1 MNENIDLTKI
11 LKDCPKGWKFYST
24 LYGEVEFDKI
34 KKESEYPITIITK
47 HGNNSDIK
55 SDGRYYGEYDDGEC
69 TLFPS
74 KDQRDW
80 SKFTAPWLKK
90 EKNTIAWLERQG
102 KKSSWKPSKE
112 EMDALYSLSYITNEY
127 DEHKEDVITHLY
139 QDLKRE
145 FFNDLSYENMFSLD
159 NNEDD
164 VRRRSTI
171 QVLEYVRSLD
181 AYNQYGKADIDK
193 NIAWLEKKGKQ
204 ASAKTNERAWL
215 YFVSDVLTWKDGIGQ
230 YLDDPRVQELAK
242 RLCSEYVQKLYNPS
256 NTGKNEQKST
266 DKIEPRFK
274 VGDWVVRGDTIAQI
288 VDIQEQ
294 YYVGF
299 DINGKDFV
307 SSRFLNGDKIHLWT
321 INDAK
326 DGDVLA
332 LSWLEDKNLWEKI
345 IIFKKYH
352 SEGIKGF
359 NMPCVE
365 GYGNTFKNGKMA
377 FTEKVPYY
385 SKTWTC
391 NLHPATK
398 EQRDL
403 LFQKIKETGYK
414 WNTETNTFEKLVEPK
429 FDPKTLKPFDKVLV
443 KDFDET
449 SYWTCNLFSHYN
461 KNKGFYYCSSVPF
474 DVCIPY
480 NNDTKHLVGTTD
492 EAPEFY
498 RYWED

>member
-24 LYGEVEFDKI
+24 LYGEVEFEKI
-34 KKESEYPITIITK
+34 KKESEYPIVIITK

-80 SKFTAPWLKK
+80 SKFTTPW
-90 EKNTIAWLERQG
+90 
-102 KKSSWKPSKE
+102 
-112 EMDALYSLSYITNEY
+112 
-127 DEHKEDVITHLY
+127 
-139 QDLKRE
+139 
-145 FFNDLSYENMFSLD
+145 
-159 NNEDD
+159 
-164 VRRRSTI
+164 
-171 QVLEYVRSLD
+171 
-181 AYNQYGKADIDK
+181 YN
-193 NIAWLEKKGKQ
+193 
-204 ASAKTNERAWL
+204 
-215 YFVSDVLTWKDGIGQ
+215 
-230 YLDDPRVQELAK
+230 
-242 RLCSEYVQKLYNPS
+242 
-256 NTGKNEQKST
+256 GKNEQKPA

-288 VDIQEQ
+288 LDIQEQ
-294 YYVGF
+294 YYVGL
-299 DINGKDFV
+299 DINEKDFV

-321 INDAK
+321 IQDAK

-365 GYGNTFKNGKMA
+365 GYGNTFKNGKTV
-377 FTEKVPYY
+377 FNEKIPYY
-385 SKTWTC
+385 SKTWIC

-403 LFQKIKETGYK
+403 LFQKNERSR
-414 WNTETNTFEKLVEPK
+414 L
-429 FDPKTLKPFDKVLV
+429 
-443 KDFDET
+443 
-449 SYWTCNLFSHYN
+449 
-461 KNKGFYYCSSVPF
+461 
-474 DVCIPY
+474 
-480 NNDTKHLVGTTD
+480 
-492 EAPEFY
+492 
-498 RYWED
+498 

>member
-1 MNENIDLTKI
+1 MNENIDLTKM
-11 LKDCPKGWKFYST
+11 LKDCPKGWKFYSSIYGDVAFRGIENDST
-24 LYGEVEFDKI
+24 NPIKFFLLDEDNIEKYGSCTEQGLYA
-34 KKESEYPITIITK
+34 P
-47 HGNNSDIK
+47 
-55 SDGRYYGEYDDGEC
+55 YYKGEC

-80 SKFTAPWLKK
+80 SKFTAPWYKK
-90 EKNTIAWLERQG
+90 EMDTIARIEKQGEPNPYSGVSFKYNGHTWGMCGRDNGVEILVDGEIKERIFLDNKPKG
-102 KKSSWKPSKE
+102 KSAIEAIKE
-112 EMDALYSLSYITNEY
+112 EKVDNEL
-127 DEHKEDVITHLY
+127 T
-139 QDLKRE
+139 
-145 FFNDLSYENMFSLD
+145 
-159 NNEDD
+159 
-164 VRRRSTI
+164 
-171 QVLEYVRSLD
+171 
-181 AYNQYGKADIDK
+181 
-193 NIAWLEKKGKQ
+193 
-204 ASAKTNERAWL
+204 KT
-215 YFVSDVLTWKDGIGQ
+215 
-230 YLDDPRVQELAK
+230 
-242 RLCSEYVQKLYNPS
+242 LCSEYTQKLYNPS
-256 NTGKNEQKST
+256 NTGKNEQKSA
-266 DKIEPRFK
+266 DKIKPRFK
-274 VGDWVVRGDTIAQI
+274 VGDWIVRGDIIAQI
-288 VDIQEQ
+288 LNIQEQ
-294 YYVGF
+294 YYVGL

-359 NMPCVE
+359 NMPCIE
-365 GYGNTFKNGKMA
+365 GYGITFKNGKIA

-385 SKTWTC
+385 FKTWAC
-391 NLHPATK
+391 NLYPVTK

-414 WNTETNTFEKLVEPK
+414 WNTETNTFEKLVEPKFKVGDKIVNSLAEYMGAPGSKGKISEITDDKYIFTDSSYISISDQDSWELVSNKKPK

-474 DVCIPY
+474 DICIPY
-480 NNDTKHLVGTTD
+480 NDETKNLVDTTE
-492 EAPEFY
+492 EAPEYY
-498 RYWED
+498 RYWEK

>member
-11 LKDCPKGWKFYST
+11 LKDCPKGWKLYSPIFGEMKFSKIGDNDYSIIVTHDCHTASFTKEGFY
-24 LYGEVEFDKI
+24 YADV
-34 KKESEYPITIITK
+34 
-47 HGNNSDIK
+47 
-55 SDGRYYGEYDDGEC
+55 DGEC
-69 TLFPS
+69 LLFPS
-74 KDQRDW
+74 KEQRDW
-80 SKFTAPWLKK
+80 SKFTAPW
-90 EKNTIAWLERQG
+90 
-102 KKSSWKPSKE
+102 
-112 EMDALYSLSYITNEY
+112 
-127 DEHKEDVITHLY
+127 
-139 QDLKRE
+139 
-145 FFNDLSYENMFSLD
+145 
-159 NNEDD
+159 
-164 VRRRSTI
+164 
-171 QVLEYVRSLD
+171 
-181 AYNQYGKADIDK
+181 YN
-193 NIAWLEKKGKQ
+193 
-204 ASAKTNERAWL
+204 
-215 YFVSDVLTWKDGIGQ
+215 
-230 YLDDPRVQELAK
+230 
-242 RLCSEYVQKLYNPS
+242 
-256 NTGKNEQKST
+256 GKNEQKSA

-274 VGDWVVRGDTIAQI
+274 VSDWVVRGDTIAQI
-288 VDIQEQ
+288 VDIQKQ
-294 YYVGF
+294 YYVGL

-321 INDAK
+321 IQDAK

-352 SEGIKGF
+352 SEGVKGF

-398 EQRDL
+398 KQRDL

-443 KDFDET
+443 RDFDET

-480 NNDTKHLVGTTD
+480 NDDTKHLVGTTD
-492 EAPEFY
+492 EAPEYY